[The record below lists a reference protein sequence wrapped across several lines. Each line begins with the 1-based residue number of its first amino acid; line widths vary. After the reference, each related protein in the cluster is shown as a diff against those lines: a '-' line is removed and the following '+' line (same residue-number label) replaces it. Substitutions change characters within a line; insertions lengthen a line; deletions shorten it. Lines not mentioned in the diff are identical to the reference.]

1 MRYDACV
8 EPLGSYER
16 WLPPGA
22 GLVAGALAVV
32 LGAGLFELSRTLA
45 EVARGRWYAGNGR
58 DVFHAA
64 AVAALGAAY
73 FANGLPPAV
82 ALVVAATVSIP
93 SLLLIDKLPD
103 RGRRLPLFLALLA
116 LGSAPALFDAPQV
129 VAATNALARA
139 LFD

>member
-58 DVFHAA
+58 DLFHAA

-93 SLLLIDKLPD
+93 PLLLIDELPD

>member
-16 WLPPGA
+16 WLPAGA

-93 SLLLIDKLPD
+93 PLLLIDKLPD